1 MGSHLRHLV
10 IIGAPKR
17 FWLKSVVD
25 KLQGPHIGQVSLC
38 LFNKLIRLR
47 FPQILKLL
55 RPGWKLADVST
66 IYQSNWPKNSGQG
79 VPLSLLH
86 EPVPSLKRVT
96 GCKALDA
103 GVSNFS
109 QGAASLLASA
119 LQLAWLLCVR
129 PYTSQCTAAN
139 LQELWKFSCRMET
152 TICIGHVLSAW
163 TELSSIP
170 SMTSARCFQSLECQ
184 T

>member
-25 KLQGPHIGQVSLC
+25 KLQGPHLGQVSLC

-66 IYQSNWPKNSGQG
+66 VYQSNWPKNSGQG
-79 VPLSLLH
+79 APLSLLH

-109 QGAASLLASA
+109 QGAASLPCQRAATCMTA
-119 LQLAWLLCVR
+119 LRR

-139 LQELWKFSCRMET
+139 LLGTLK
-152 TICIGHVLSAW
+152 VLMQNGNNHLHKPCLVWRERHLVQYPAW
-163 TELSSIP
+163 LPRVVSK
-170 SMTSARCFQSLECQ
+170 A
-184 T
+184 

>member
-25 KLQGPHIGQVSLC
+25 KLQGPHLGQVSLC

-66 IYQSNWPKNSGQG
+66 VYQSNSPKNSGQG
-79 VPLSLLH
+79 APLSLLH
-86 EPVPSLKRVT
+86 EPVPSLKCVT
-96 GCKALDA
+96 GCKALDCSWMQ
-103 GVSNFS
+103 VFQISVRELRHS
-109 QGAASLLASA
+109 LASA
-119 LQLAWLLCVR
+119 LQLAWLLCVDLTHHNA
-129 PYTSQCTAAN
+129 PPQIYW
-139 LQELWKFSCRMET
+139 ELWKFSCRMET
-152 TICIGHVLSAW
+152 TICISHVLSGVNG
-163 TELSSIP
+163 T
-170 SMTSARCFQSLECQ
+170 
-184 T
+184 